1 MYITKDVVERTHQDV
16 TSKCAHWGAVH
27 VSGHKQVKKQLMLCI
42 YVVYVHNT
50 RLKTLSYV
58 YDVVIY
64 IIQDITGTTNED
76 SRPCIV
82 PLVLPTQLE
91 REDSDSDCE
100 DKSKDDTRQDED
112 LKPAAYDEDVDRV
125 KSQDKFKGNKNKNDE
140 EPVEVSEHYATDLIF
155 YLTHDKLSST
165 LFYVGSRLEGEQQS
179 SYELFKREH

>member
-27 VSGHKQVKKQLMLCI
+27 VSGHKQVKKRLTLCI
-42 YVVYVHNT
+42 YVVYVHST

-58 YDVVIY
+58 YDIVIY
-64 IIQDITGTTNED
+64 IIQDITGTTDED

-91 REDSDSDCE
+91 SEDSDSDCE

-125 KSQDKFKGNKNKNDE
+125 KSQDTFKGNKIKNDE
-140 EPVEVSEHYATDLIF
+140 KPVGVSEHYATDLIF
-155 YLTHDKLSST
+155 LLDT
-165 LFYVGSRLEGEQQS
+165 
-179 SYELFKREH
+179 

>member
-16 TSKCAHWGAVH
+16 TSKCVHWGAVH
-27 VSGHKQVKKQLMLCI
+27 VSGHKQVKKQLSLYI

-58 YDVVIY
+58 YDIVIY
-64 IIQDITGTTNED
+64 IIQDITGTKDED

-82 PLVLPTQLE
+82 LLVLPTQLE
-91 REDSDSDCE
+91 SKDSDSDCE

-125 KSQDKFKGNKNKNDE
+125 KSQDTFKGNKIKNDE
-140 EPVEVSEHYATDLIF
+140 KPVGVSEHYATDLIF
-155 YLTHDKLSST
+155 LLDT
-165 LFYVGSRLEGEQQS
+165 
-179 SYELFKREH
+179 